1 MRGTDAKKGSLD
13 MFWRTGSA
21 YLVQAVDLLRGVN
34 GFAASS
40 TRRVHGR
47 TPLLLPSASLVTEEE
62 PTPRDTDRTS
72 GRGGVR
78 EVPISRAAFSDSW
91 TRHYSPWRIVHGREN
106 MLRDKSPSK
115 RFTCVMTVLLKPVG
129 TTRGPQ
135 MTRYQRICAEHL
147 KATRNAGRSNLRG
160 RASGAWNVLHRVTSI
175 KILSDL
181 SVMVLL
187 MVMVRVSHGRKNQS

>member
-1 MRGTDAKKGSLD
+1 MPRKAAWTCSGGKWAAAAVVLG
-13 MFWRTGSA
+13 FWTASA

-47 TPLLLPSASLVTEEE
+47 TPVLPPSASLVTKEE

-91 TRHYSPWRIVHGREN
+91 TRHYSSWLTWHRKHAAGQVPVDALP
-106 MLRDKSPSK
+106 LRDDGA
-115 RFTCVMTVLLKPVG
+115 F
-129 TTRGPQ
+129 
-135 MTRYQRICAEHL
+135 
-147 KATRNAGRSNLRG
+147 KAYRSHPRTADDPLSA
-160 RASGAWNVLHRVTSI
+160 RA
-175 KILSDL
+175 
-181 SVMVLL
+181 
-187 MVMVRVSHGRKNQS
+187 